1 MKNLA
6 PLLITLLFAVQ
17 AFSQVGINTT
27 NPTATLDVDG
37 NIRVRHMFDSF
48 TDAEAEKIVGMD
60 EDGNFVMIDVG
71 ENVILEDNKLRV
83 VENRYRFADI
93 TVLNGN
99 MNNMDLL
106 ILPGEP
112 NDDKKVIIIYVEDS
126 FVGGNIVL
134 TGILAGNDGQTMWL
148 LAMDGSIR
156 LVGLDDNSDPE
167 NQFLLSGQITI
178 QQYEMI
184 QLLYV
189 ISLQKWLVMGY

>member
-37 NIRVRHMFDSF
+37 NIRVRHMFDNF
-48 TDAEAEKIVGMD
+48 TDALAEKIVGMD

-83 VENRYRFADI
+83 VENRYRFAEI
-93 TVLNGN
+93 TIIGDEVDNL
-99 MNNMDLL
+99 DVR

-112 NDDKKVIIIYVEDS
+112 NDDKKVIRIHALD
-126 FVGGNIVL
+126 GLRNNIEI
-134 TGILAGNDGQTMWL
+134 TGIIAGEDGQNLWL
-148 LAMDGSIR
+148 MAMDGSIK
-156 LVGLDDNSDPE
+156 LVGLSGNSDPE
-167 NQFLLSGQITI
+167 NQFLISGQIFL

-184 QLLYV
+184 QLLYDL
-189 ISLQKWLVMGY
+189 SLQKWLVMEH